1 MVPNVVPKKL
11 APSEAK
17 IIRDES
23 GTVVR
28 IEYAP
33 TAEEALDEEWDGIP
47 AIAEDDDEPKTAI
60 VRQLEALARS
70 EVKKVRTQSGREK
83 EWIESLTARHGRDFK
98 KMARDRKLN
107 PFQQT
112 EGDIRRRVMK
122 WEKKEAA
129 AAARSTEA
137 MVDA

>member
-1 MVPNVVPKKL
+1 MPKKL
-11 APSEAK
+11 APGEAK

-23 GTVVR
+23 GAIIRV
-28 IEYAP
+28 EHAP
-33 TAEEALDEEWDGIP
+33 TAEEALDEEWGGFP
-47 AIAEDDDEPKTAI
+47 AATEDDDEPKTAV

-70 EVKKVRTQSGREK
+70 EVKKVRTQSDREK
-83 EWIESLTARHGRDFK
+83 EWIESLIAKHGRDFK

-112 EGDIRRRVMK
+112 EGDIKRRVGK

-129 AAARSTEA
+129 AAAAGSTEA
-137 MVDA
+137 MEA